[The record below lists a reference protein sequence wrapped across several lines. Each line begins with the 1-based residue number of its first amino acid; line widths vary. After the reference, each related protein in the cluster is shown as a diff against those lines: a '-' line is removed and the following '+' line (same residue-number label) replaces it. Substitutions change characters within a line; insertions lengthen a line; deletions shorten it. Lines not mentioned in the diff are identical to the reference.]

1 MMRSLILSLLPLACS
16 TIASSAAAGLVTR
29 EASKPWPI
37 QTYETVPFKPPQLSV
52 NKSGSPLANGLIF
65 FTPAITSSAGNIIT
79 DDGELVWS
87 TPPGIG
93 SINNLRAQTL
103 DGKPVLT
110 FWNGTGSADPS
121 ELGHGFG
128 SVNILDDTYTEI
140 YRICPDLNLIAPN
153 GLNITCGA
161 DIHESYITDR
171 GSILITAYNTT
182 TANLTSVG
190 GPENGYVWDSL
201 IFEIDIKTQD
211 ILFGWSALEHIPVSD
226 THATIADGVNGN
238 GTASSPFDWCHFNAI
253 QSVGN
258 SYLINSRHLW
268 ASYLVGPDSTITL
281 AIKVSRSYTC
291 SLQGTD

>member
-1 MMRSLILSLLPLACS
+1 MMRSLVPSLLPLAS
-16 TIASSAAAGLVTR
+16 SLIGLSASES
-29 EASKPWPI
+29 WPI
-37 QTYETVPFKPPQLSV
+37 QTFETVSFEPPQLSI
-52 NKSGSPLANGLIF
+52 NKSGALLANGLIF
-65 FTPAITSSAGNIIT
+65 FTPVYNTTSAGNIIT
-79 DDGELVWS
+79 DDGDLVWS

-93 SINNLRAQTL
+93 NINNLRHQIL

-121 ELGHGFG
+121 ESGHGFG

-140 YRICPDLNLIAPN
+140 YRICPDLNLVAPN

-182 TANLTSVG
+182 TTNLTSVG
-190 GPENGYVWDSL
+190 GSENGYVWDSL
-201 IFEIDIKTQD
+201 IFEIDIKTQE

-226 THATIADGVNGN
+226 THATISDGVNGN
-238 GTASSPFDWCHFNAI
+238 GTASNPFDWCHLNAI
-253 QSVGN
+253 QPIGN

-268 ASYLVGPDSTITL
+268 ATYLVDPKGNITWT
-281 AIKVSRSYTC
+281 IKVS
-291 SLQGTD
+291 